1 MSALAL
7 YTPPTSLV
15 DATTHQA
22 LQAFLGKLAGHY
34 EIKSAIL
41 FGSRARGDYR
51 PDSDADVMLLLS
63 GKPGK
68 MLPVKM
74 ELAGMAYDIL
84 LETGIRIQA
93 LPVWEEQWAHPETF
107 SNPYLLQAIQE
118 QGILL

>member
-1 MSALAL
+1 MQ
-7 YTPPTSLV
+7 TPDT
-15 DATTHQA
+15 ATRQA
-22 LQAFLGKLAGHY
+22 LQAFLAKLAGHY
-34 EIKSAIL
+34 NVKSAIL

-74 ELAGMAYDIL
+74 ELSGIAYGIL
-84 LETGIRIQA
+84 LETGVHIQA

-107 SNPYLLQAIQE
+107 SNPYLLENIRE

>member
-1 MSALAL
+1 MNALTH
-7 YTPPTSLV
+7 YTPRTRPV
-15 DATTHQA
+15 DATTRQA
-22 LQAFLGKLAGHY
+22 LRAFVAKLAGQY
-34 EIKSAIL
+34 EIKSVIL

-74 ELAGMAYDIL
+74 ALAGIAYDIL